1 MPPEEKTSQPTPADD
16 SKAVAPETA
25 GDGAK
30 PPDGDAAPAE
40 SYPKPRPPD
49 EPDTVVKLREVIE
62 TKLQEMVD
70 RYFVDPRGSYVF
82 GLDSA
87 RVFVVPAWLK
97 NGATVVRV
105 FAITN
110 LDVTVTPELTSFLLA
125 RNLDF
130 VLGSFALDEDRGAIW
145 FNHNL
150 IGEFLEPDELEATLA
165 AVAETAN
172 QMDDE
177 IKGQF
182 GGRLYSEGPEAK
194 ISPPE
199 APGYL

>member
-1 MPPEEKTSQPTPADD
+1 MPPEEKSPPQSDAPTEDA
-16 SKAVAPETA
+16 SGQST
-25 GDGAK
+25 
-30 PPDGDAAPAE
+30 PPGEA
-40 SYPKPRPPD
+40 YPKPRPKD
-49 EPDTVVKLREVIE
+49 EPANVVKLRDLIE
-62 TKLQEMVD
+62 KKLAEMVD
-70 RYFVDPRGSYVF
+70 RYFVDSRGSYVF

-110 LDVTVTPELTSFLLA
+110 MDVDVTPQLTSFLLA
-125 RNLDF
+125 KNLDF
-130 VLGSFALDEDRGAIW
+130 VLGSFALDEQRGAVW

-150 IGEFLEPDELEATLA
+150 IGEFLEPEELEATLA

-177 IKGQF
+177 IKEQF